1 MTFYHLFLVLFI
13 VIALEI
19 IPCNSYFSQYI
30 QMRIYYFRQKQ
41 ESYGSYYITAI
52 YLQWHYFVVSVYF
65 EVLGVMTLICE
76 FGTCVHSHFSY
87 VRLFVILWTVA
98 CQAPLSMGF
107 PRQEYWRRL
116 PCPPSGDL
124 PNPGIKL
131 PSFVSCL
138 NTQVLYHEYHLG
150 SPTSPSGNF

>member
-41 ESYGSYYITAI
+41 ESYGSYYISAI
-52 YLQWHYFVVSVYF
+52 YLQWHYFVVSVHF

-107 PRQEYWRRL
+107 PRQEYWREL
-116 PCPPSGDL
+116 SCPPPGDL
-124 PNPGIKL
+124 PDPGIKPEFL
-131 PSFVSCL
+131 M
-138 NTQVLYHEYHLG
+138 
-150 SPTSPSGNF
+150 SPALAGGFSITSTTCCCCC

>member
-1 MTFYHLFLVLFI
+1 MAFYHLFLVLFI

-30 QMRIYYFRQKQ
+30 QMIIYYFRQKQ
-41 ESYGSYYITAI
+41 ESYGRYYITAI
-52 YLQWHYFVVSVYF
+52 YLQWYYFVVSVHF
-65 EVLGVMTLICE
+65 EILGVMTLICE

-107 PRQEYWRRL
+107 SRQEYCCGL
-116 PCPPSGDL
+116 PCPPPGDL
-124 PNPGIKL
+124 PNSGIKPRSPALQQNSL
-131 PSFVSCL
+131 PLSL
-138 NTQVLYHEYHLG
+138 WG
-150 SPTSPSGNF
+150 SPS